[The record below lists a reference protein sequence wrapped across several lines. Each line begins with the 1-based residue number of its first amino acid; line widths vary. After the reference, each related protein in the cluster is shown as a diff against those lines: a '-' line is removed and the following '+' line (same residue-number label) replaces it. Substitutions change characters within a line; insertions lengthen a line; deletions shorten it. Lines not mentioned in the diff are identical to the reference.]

1 MADNQSRAL
10 ALRALATISQAL
22 SLLEAGMLGVLRYGA
37 TAEVGHL
44 LLPLILLLLLLL
56 PLPLQVVHGLDQQWS
71 RAAGRRV
78 GGQFTF
84 DQKSTSVV
92 RCGQGFVYFVFIYL
106 FMYFY
111 FVFKLFCDAT
121 LQPVGPVWAAVRAA
135 PGGGGQGRQRLP
147 APRHRLRRPGHLPRG
162 QGQGGPGG
170 LLLVIVFSLVYFPA

>member
-44 LLPLILLLLLLL
+44 LPLILLLLLLL
-56 PLPLQVVHGLDQQWS
+56 PLPLQVVHGLEQQWS

-92 RCGQGFVYFVFIYL
+92 RCGQGFVYFYL
-106 FMYFY
+106 FISFAY
-111 FVFKLFCDAT
+111 L
-121 LQPVGPVWAAVRAA
+121 
-135 PGGGGQGRQRLP
+135 
-147 APRHRLRRPGHLPRG
+147 
-162 QGQGGPGG
+162 
-170 LLLVIVFSLVYFPA
+170 